1 MLIIGEF
8 FNMEK
13 LIVVTLGQ
21 TNKNI
26 IGSRNLKVRKSPIQD
41 EDSLML
47 NIFHISLLKVF
58 LKCVLQCLISDELQ
72 LKAFPHSL
80 QS

>member
-26 IGSRNLKVRKSPIQD
+26 IGSRNLKVRKSPIQGFFD
-41 EDSLML
+41 VE
-47 NIFHISLLKVF
+47 HISHIFAKG
-58 LKCVLQCLISDELQ
+58 IS
-72 LKAFPHSL
+72 
-80 QS
+80 